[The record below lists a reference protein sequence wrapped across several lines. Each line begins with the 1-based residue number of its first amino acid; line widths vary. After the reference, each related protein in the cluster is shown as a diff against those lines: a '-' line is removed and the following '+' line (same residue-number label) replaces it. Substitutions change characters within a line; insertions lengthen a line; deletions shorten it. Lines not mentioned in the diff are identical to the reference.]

1 MRLSDL
7 IGGNGRAQGIEIHGL
22 TADSRTVRPGF
33 LFAALPGLRAD
44 GSRFIEDAIR
54 QGAAAVLA
62 RPDVAVPHPEVFVVA
77 DENPRRR
84 LALLAARFYDR
95 QPGTVVAIT
104 GTNGKTSTANFAAQI
119 WTYLGRRA
127 GSIGTLGVIA
137 AGSEIASALTTP
149 EPVSLHRTLHD
160 LATGGFDHL
169 AIEASSHGL
178 DQFRLDGVR
187 IQAGAFTNI
196 THDHLDYHPTAQAYL
211 AAKLRLFEIMA
222 PGGTAVVNANLPE
235 TQMVVSAARSRG
247 LDVVTYG
254 SALAA
259 DYRLSDLHADG
270 QGQAFTLHV
279 HGTAHA
285 VRLPVFGGFQAA
297 NAVAALALVVATG
310 APFAAVLEALSHLAG
325 VPGRMQRIGKTTAPV
340 AVFVDYA
347 HTPDALATVLRGL
360 RPHAKRR
367 LAVVFGCGGD
377 RDPTKRTPM
386 GHIACELAD
395 EVTVTDDNPRSESAE
410 RIRAAILLGCPQARD
425 VGDRA
430 AAIQAAIS
438 GLNAGDVLVIAGKG
452 HEQGQI
458 VGSEIRPF
466 DDAAVAQAALAQRGW
481 A

>member
-1 MRLSDL
+1 
-7 IGGNGRAQGIEIHGL
+7 
-22 TADSRTVRPGF
+22 VRPGF
-33 LFAALPGLRAD
+33 LFAALPGTRAD

-54 QGAAAVLA
+54 QGAAAVLT

-84 LALLAARFYDR
+84 LALLAARFYER
-95 QPGTVVAIT
+95 QPRTVVAVT

-119 WTYLGRRA
+119 WTLLGHRA
-127 GSIGTLGVIA
+127 GSVGTLGVIA
-137 AGSEIASALTTP
+137 AGSEIASSLTTP

-160 LATGGFDHL
+160 LAVGGFDHL

-196 THDHLDYHPTAQAYL
+196 THDHLDYHPNAAAYL
-211 AAKLRLFEIMA
+211 AAKLRLFEIMT
-222 PGGTAVVNANLPE
+222 PGGTAVINADLAE
-235 TQMVVSAARSRG
+235 TRAVVAAARHRK

-254 SALAA
+254 RAAEA
-259 DYRLSDLHADG
+259 DYRLLDLHADG
-270 QGQAFTLHV
+270 RGQAFTLLA
-279 HGTAHA
+279 HGVAHA

-297 NAVAALALVVATG
+297 NAVAALALAVATG
-310 APFAAVLEALSHLAG
+310 VPLEAALQALSQLTG
-325 VPGRMQRIGKTTAPV
+325 VPGRMQRIGNGNAPV

-360 RPHAKRR
+360 RPHTKRR

-395 EVTVTDDNPRSESAE
+395 EVTVTDDNPRGESAD

-430 AAIQAAIS
+430 AAIQAAIA
-438 GLNAGDVLVIAGKG
+438 GLSAGDVLVIAGKG

-458 VGSEIRPF
+458 VGNEILPF
-466 DDAAVAQAALAQRGW
+466 DDADVAQAALAKRGW

>member
-22 TADSRTVRPGF
+22 TADSRSVRPGF
-33 LFAALPGLRAD
+33 LFAALPGTRAD

-54 QGAAAVLA
+54 LGAAAVLT

-84 LALLAARFYDR
+84 LALLAARFYER
-95 QPGTVVAIT
+95 QPRTVVAVT

-119 WTYLGRRA
+119 WTLLGHRA
-127 GSIGTLGVIA
+127 GSVGTLGVIA
-137 AGSEIASALTTP
+137 AGSEIASSLTTP

-160 LATGGFDHL
+160 LALGGLDHL

-187 IQAGAFTNI
+187 IKAGAFTNI
-196 THDHLDYHPTAQAYL
+196 THDHLDYHPNAAAYL
-211 AAKLRLFEIMA
+211 AAKLRLFEIMT
-222 PGGTAVVNANLPE
+222 PGGTAVINADLAE
-235 TQMVVSAARSRG
+235 TATVMAAARRRD

-254 SALAA
+254 MAADA
-259 DYRLSDLHADG
+259 DYRLLDLHADG
-270 QGQAFTLHV
+270 RGQAFTLQAQ
-279 HGTAHA
+279 GAAHA
-285 VRLPVFGGFQAA
+285 VHLPVFGGFQAA
-297 NAVAALALVVATG
+297 NAVAALALVTATG
-310 APFAAVLEALSHLAG
+310 VPFGDALQALSQLTG
-325 VPGRMQRIGKTTAPV
+325 VPGRMQRIGDANAPV

-360 RPHAKRR
+360 RPHTKRR

-395 EVTVTDDNPRSESAE
+395 EVTVTDDNPRSESAD
-410 RIRAAILLGCPQARD
+410 RIRAAVLLGCPQARD

-430 AAIQAAIS
+430 AAIHAAIA

-458 VGSEIRPF
+458 VGNEIRPF
-466 DDAAVAQAALAQRGW
+466 DDASVAQAALAQRGW

>member
-7 IGGNGRAQGIEIHGL
+7 IGENGRADAIEIHGL

-33 LFAALPGLRAD
+33 LFAALPGTRAD

-62 RPDVAVPHPEVFVVA
+62 RPDVAVPHPKVFVVA

-84 LALLAARFYDR
+84 LALLAAKFYDR
-95 QPGTVVAIT
+95 QPGTVVAVT
-104 GTNGKTSTANFAAQI
+104 GTNGKTSTAHFAAQI
-119 WTYLGRRA
+119 WNRLGRRA
-127 GSIGTLGVIA
+127 GSVGTLGVIVEGRA
-137 AGSEIASALTTP
+137 IDSSLTTP

-160 LATGGFDHL
+160 LAAEGFDHL

-187 IQAGAFTNI
+187 IAAGAFTNI
-196 THDHLDYHPTAQAYL
+196 THDHLDYHPTFAAYL

-222 PGGTAVVNANLPE
+222 PRGTAVINADLPE
-235 TQMVVSAARSRG
+235 TRTVVAAARRHG
-247 LDVVTYG
+247 LQVVTYG
-254 SALAA
+254 HAAGA
-259 DYRLSDLHADG
+259 DYRIADLHADG
-270 QGQAFTLHV
+270 RGQAFSLHV
-279 HGTAHA
+279 QGTAHA
-285 VRLPVFGGFQAA
+285 VRLPVFGSFQAA
-297 NAVAALALVVATG
+297 NAIAALALVVATG
-310 APFAAVLEALSHLAG
+310 VPFDQARDALAQLAG
-325 VPGRMQRIGKTTAPV
+325 VPGRMQRIGAPTAPV
-340 AVFVDYA
+340 SVFVDYA

-360 RPHAKRR
+360 RPHARRR

-377 RDPTKRTPM
+377 RDPSKRTPM

-395 EVTVTDDNPRSESAE
+395 EVTVTDDNPRSENAD
-410 RIRAAILLGCPQARD
+410 RIRAAILLGCPQARE

-430 AAIQAAIS
+430 AAIQAAVA
-438 GLNAGDVLVIAGKG
+438 GLNPGDVLVIAGKG

-458 VGSEIRPF
+458 VGGEIRPF
-466 DDAAVAQAALAQRGW
+466 DDASVARAALAQRGW

>member
-7 IGGNGRAQGIEIHGL
+7 IGGNGRAQGIEIRGL

-33 LFAALPGLRAD
+33 LFAALPGTRAD
-44 GSRFIEDAIR
+44 GSRFIEEAIR

-95 QPGTVVAIT
+95 QPGTVVAVT
-104 GTNGKTSTANFAAQI
+104 GTNGKTSTANFTAQI
-119 WTYLGRRA
+119 WTRLGRRA
-127 GSIGTLGVIA
+127 GSVGTLGVIA
-137 AGSEIASALTTP
+137 AGSEIASSLTTP

-160 LATGGFDHL
+160 LAVTGFEHL

-196 THDHLDYHPTAQAYL
+196 THDHRDYHPTAAAYL
-211 AAKLRLFEIMA
+211 AAKLRLFEIMTA
-222 PGGTAVVNANLPE
+222 GGTAVINADLSE
-235 TQMVVSAARSRG
+235 TRSVVAAARERG

-254 SALAA
+254 SAAGA

-270 QGQAFTLHV
+270 QGQAFMLHV
-279 HGTAHA
+279 RGAAHA

-310 APFAAVLEALSHLAG
+310 ARFEAALDALSHLTG
-325 VPGRMQRIGKTTAPV
+325 VPGRMQRIGAVTAPV

-386 GHIACELAD
+386 GHIAFELAD
-395 EVTVTDDNPRSESAE
+395 EVTVTDDNPRSENAD
-410 RIRAAILLGCPQARD
+410 RIRATILLGCPQARE

-430 AAIQAAIS
+430 AAIQAAVA

-466 DDAAVAQAALAQRGW
+466 DDAAVAHAALARRGW
-481 A
+481 V